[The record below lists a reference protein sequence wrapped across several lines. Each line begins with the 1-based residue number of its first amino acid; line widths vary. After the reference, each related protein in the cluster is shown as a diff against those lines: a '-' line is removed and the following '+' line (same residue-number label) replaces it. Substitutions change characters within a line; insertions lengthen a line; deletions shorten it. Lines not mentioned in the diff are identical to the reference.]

1 MTELPDS
8 NYKEPT
14 SPQKFMGKAIK
25 RVEDPRFLTGTGHY
39 TDDINLHGQLHA
51 AMLRS
56 PYAHAKIGAIDAS
69 AALAVKGV
77 RAVLTG
83 QDLADAG
90 VGSIPT
96 GWLLPDLKVPP
107 HPAIAHGEVN
117 YVGDIVAVVIAD
129 TRAIAE
135 DAVALIDVDLQPLP
149 AVSLGSQAL
158 ADGAVEVHPEAPGNV
173 AFQWQ
178 IGDKDATDAHFAQAD
193 RVVTLKLRNHRLV
206 PNAIEPRASL
216 AQYQAAGDEYTL
228 WTTSQNPHIH
238 RLLLAAFVLGIPENK
253 LRVISPDVGGGFG
266 SKIFQYPEEVIVLF
280 AAKRLK
286 RPVKWSARR
295 SEAFVTDMQGRDH
308 ESEAELALMNDG
320 RMMGLRVKTIANL
333 GAYLTTFA
341 PAVPTY
347 LYGTL
352 LNGVYKFPAIH
363 AEVTGVFTNT
373 VPVDAYRGAG
383 RPEATYLLERIVS
396 KAAAELG
403 LDASEI
409 RRRNF
414 IQPDEFPYQT
424 PVALV
429 YDSGNYEPALDK
441 ALGMVNYTQLRQEQ
455 AEGRRTGQK
464 YIGIGF
470 STYLEACGLA
480 PSALVGQL
488 GAQAGQWES
497 AVVRVMPTGKVEVLT
512 GSHSHGQGHET
523 TFAQIVA
530 EELQIPMEDVSIIH
544 GDTGKMPFG
553 WGTYGSRSAAVG
565 GSALK
570 MALGKVKAKATKIA
584 AHLLEAAPEDVE
596 QVDGSFRVKGVPEGG
611 KSFFDVALMA
621 HLAHNFPEGMEPGLE
636 EQYMYDPKNFVYPFG
651 THIAVVEV
659 DADTGKVKL
668 RQYVAVDDCGPII
681 NPMIAEGQV
690 HGGIAQGYGQA
701 VLEETVYD
709 EDGNLLSGTFME
721 YAMPRAEDMV
731 QIQVGHTV
739 TPSPH
744 NPLGVKGIGEAGTI
758 SSTAAVANA
767 VVDALEAFG
776 IHHLDMPYTPE
787 KVWRAIQ
794 DARKSQ
800 PQAADD

>member
-1 MTELPDS
+1 MTKLPDS
-8 NYKEPT
+8 NYSAPT
-14 SPQKFMGKAIK
+14 GPQKYLGQSIK
-25 RVEDPRFLTGTGHY
+25 RVEDPRFITGAGHY
-39 TDDINLHGQLHA
+39 TDDINVHGQLHA

-56 PYAHAKIGAIDAS
+56 PYAHAKIGKIDAA
-69 AALAVKGV
+69 AALALPGVK
-77 RAVLTG
+77 AVLTG
-83 QDLADAG
+83 EDMKD

-96 GWLLPDLKVPP
+96 GWLLPGLVVPR
-107 HPAIAHGEVN
+107 HAAIAHGEVN
-117 YVGDIVAVVIAD
+117 YVGDIVAVVIAES
-129 TRAIAE
+129 RAVAE
-135 DAVALIDVDLQPLP
+135 DAVALIDVDLEALP
-149 AVSLGSQAL
+149 AVALGSTAL
-158 ADGAVEVHPEAPGNV
+158 AEGAPQVHPEAAGNV
-173 AFQWQ
+173 AFQWE
-178 IGDKDATDAHFAQAD
+178 IGDAAATEKGFAEAD

-216 AQYQAAGDEYTL
+216 AEYQAAGDEYTL
-228 WTTSQNPHIH
+228 HTTSQNPHIH
-238 RLLLAAFVLGIPENK
+238 RLLIAAFVLGIPEQK

-266 SKIFQYPEEVIVLF
+266 SKIFQYAEEVIVLF
-280 AAKRLK
+280 AAKKLR

-308 ESEAELALMNDG
+308 ESEAEIALMNDG
-320 RMMGLRVKTIANL
+320 SFKGLRVKTLANM

-363 AEVTGVFTNT
+363 AHVTGVFTNT

-383 RPEATYLLERIVS
+383 RPEATYLLERIIS

-409 RRRNF
+409 RRKNF
-414 IQPDEFPYQT
+414 IQPHEFPYQT

-441 ALGMVNYTQLRQEQ
+441 ALGMADYQALLKEQ
-455 AEGRRTGQK
+455 AEGRASGKK
-464 YIGIGF
+464 YLGIGF
-470 STYLEACGLA
+470 STYVEACGLA

-530 EELQIPMEDVSIIH
+530 EELQVPMEDVTIVH

-570 MALGKVKAKATKIA
+570 MALGKVKDKATRIA

-596 QVDGSFRVKGVPEGG
+596 QVDGTFKVKGVPEGG
-611 KSFFDVALMA
+611 KSFFDVSLMA
-621 HLAHNFPEGMEPGLE
+621 HLAHNLPAEMEPGLE

-659 DADTGKVKL
+659 DADTGKVDL
-668 RQYVAVDDCGPII
+668 RQYVTVDDCGPLM
-681 NPMIAEGQV
+681 NPMIVEGQV
-690 HGGIAQGYGQA
+690 HGGIAQGFGQA
-701 VLEETVYD
+701 VLEEAVYD
-709 EDGNLLSGTFME
+709 DDANFMSGSYME

-731 QIQVGHTV
+731 QIQSGHTV

-744 NPLGVKGIGEAGTI
+744 NPLGVKGIGESGTI

-767 VVDALEAFG
+767 VVNALEAFG
-776 IHHLDMPYTPE
+776 IKHLDMPYTSE
-787 KVWRAIQ
+787 KVWQAIQ
-794 DARKSQ
+794 AARKNVA
-800 PQAADD
+800 QAADD